1 MITFLSLAVIALVA
15 AGLFLIAWYLGE
27 GGRR

>member
-15 AGLFLIAWYLGE
+15 TGLFLIAWYLGE
-27 GGRR
+27 GGQR